1 MSWVRSS
8 ISLIILLM
16 ISLNSF
22 GQGNSKI
29 KGMVVGY
36 NNEPMALAHVHLTP
50 ANSNFLTD
58 NAIQQVEVNKDGTF
72 ELEIEKPG
80 SYTLHL
86 TGVHHKRYTT
96 PINIDGAKNIEI
108 TAKLGTLQQRFNR
121 DSYGLSANSNN
132 YNIMGGM
139 KALKTGENEYTFQI
153 TAADLPLKYQFAYGF
168 PVAGVSD
175 KYELITSLRY
185 GSDHYVAVIE
195 DLKEPYE
202 ISVDV
207 SKFPPASLE
216 PEVSFGNEKQNKL
229 AEIQQY
235 VHEQE
240 LAYARARSNHLASGR
255 ELSSFAYDWSEAVNL
270 LTSEFET
277 SSDKEMKEVITVYQL
292 KIGLNGV
299 TLDEEVSSYALQ
311 NISPASN
318 AWAIEPNAIFIA
330 TNQKGGLEENQKYID
345 DMLNTQG
352 NEEVVKSL
360 LFSLVRST
368 KEQDNAVDHEYYY
381 AKLVSLFPGSDE
393 ALKVEQ
399 AFTFNRIIQK
409 GSIVPQFSI
418 PSLEDEDNRI
428 SNATF
433 HGKYYLIDIWATW
446 CGPCIFEMENL
457 HEAYE
462 LYKEEDFD
470 ILSISIDEFKNY
482 VTDFR
487 EQKWPMPWK
496 NGYDKGGFRGETMK
510 LFEVYGIPRA
520 LLINPEGEIV
530 AIDSELRG
538 ENLKQTLD
546 KFLNE

>member
-1 MSWVRSS
+1 
-8 ISLIILLM
+8 M

-22 GQGNSKI
+22 GQSNSKI
-29 KGMVVGY
+29 KGAVLGY
-36 NNEPMALAHVHLTP
+36 NNEPMILAHVHLTP

-58 NAIQQVEVNKDGTF
+58 NAIQQVEVNKDGSF
-72 ELEIEKPG
+72 ELEVETPG

-96 PINIDGAKNIEI
+96 PVNIDGSKDIEI

-121 DSYGLSANSNN
+121 DSYSLSANSNN

-139 KALKTGENEYTFQI
+139 KALRSGDSEYTFQI
-153 TAADLPLKYQFAYGF
+153 EAGNLPLKYQFAYGF
-168 PVAGVSD
+168 PMAGISD

-185 GSDHYVAVIE
+185 GSDHYVAVVE

-207 SKFPPASLE
+207 SKFPPANLE
-216 PEVSFGNEKQNKL
+216 PEVSFGNEKQDKI

-235 VHEQE
+235 VHQQE
-240 LAYARARSNHLASGR
+240 MAYVRAKSNHMASGR
-255 ELSSFAYDWSEAVNL
+255 QLSSLTYDWSEAINL
-270 LTSEFET
+270 LTSEFDA
-277 SSDKEMKEVITVYQL
+277 SSDKEMKEILIIYQL
-292 KIGLNGV
+292 KIGLSGAV
-299 TLDEEVSSYALQ
+299 LDKEVSSYALQ

-318 AWAIEPNAIFIA
+318 AWAIAPNAIFIA
-330 TNQKGGLEENQKYID
+330 TNQKGGLEENQQYID
-345 DMLNTQG
+345 DMLSTQA
-352 NEEVVKSL
+352 NKEVVKSI

-368 KEQDNAVDHEYYY
+368 KEQNNASDHEYYY

-393 ALKVEQ
+393 ALQAEQ
-399 AFTFNRIIQK
+399 AFTFNRVIQK
-409 GSIVPQFSI
+409 GSLVPPFSV
-418 PSLEDEDNRI
+418 PSLEDDNIRI

-433 HGKYYLIDIWATW
+433 HGKYYLIDVWATW

-457 HEAYE
+457 HEVYE
-462 LYKEEDFD
+462 LYKEDGFD
-470 ILSISIDEFKNY
+470 ILSISIDEYKSY

-487 EQKWPMPWK
+487 EQKWPIPWK
-496 NGYDKGGFRGETMK
+496 NGYDEGGFRGETMK

-530 AIDSELRG
+530 AMDAELRG

-546 KFLNE
+546 KFLNK

>member
-1 MSWVRSS
+1 
-8 ISLIILLM
+8 M

-29 KGMVVGY
+29 KGVVVGY

-58 NAIQQVEVNKDGTF
+58 NAIQQVEVNKDGGF
-72 ELEIEKPG
+72 EMEVEEPG

-121 DSYGLSANSNN
+121 DSYALSANNNN

-139 KALKTGENEYTFQI
+139 KALKTGENEYAFQV

-168 PVAGVSD
+168 PVAGVSE

-185 GSDHYVAVIE
+185 GSDHYVAIVE

-207 SKFPPASLE
+207 SKFPPANLE
-216 PEVSFGNEKQNKL
+216 PEVSFGNEKQDKL

-235 VHEQE
+235 IGQQE
-240 LAYARARSNHLASGR
+240 LAYVRARSNHLASGR
-255 ELSSFAYDWSEAVNL
+255 ESSSFSYDWSEARKL
-270 LTSEFET
+270 LSNEFEA
-277 SSDKEMKEVITVYQL
+277 SSDKELKERLIVYQL
-292 KIGLNGV
+292 KIGLRGAAV
-299 TLDEEVSSYALQ
+299 EEEVADYALE
-311 NISPASN
+311 NISPVSN

-330 TNQKGGLEENQKYID
+330 TNQKGGLGEYQNYID
-345 DMLNTQG
+345 EMLNTHA
-352 NEEVVKSL
+352 NEEVVKSI

-368 KEQDNAVDHEYYY
+368 KEQENEDDHEYYY
-381 AKLVSLFPGSDE
+381 AKLVSQFSGSDE
-393 ALKVEQ
+393 ALQAEQ
-399 AFTFNRIIQK
+399 AFTFARKIQK
-409 GSIVPQFSI
+409 GSIAPLFSI
-418 PSLEDEDNRI
+418 PSLENENSRI
-428 SNATF
+428 TNADF
-433 HGKYYLIDIWATW
+433 EGKYYLIDVWATW

-457 HEAYE
+457 HEVYE
-462 LYKEEDFD
+462 LYKEDGFD
-470 ILSISIDEFKNY
+470 ILSISIDEYKSY

-487 EQKWPMPWK
+487 EQKWSIPWK
-496 NGYDKGGFRGETMK
+496 NAYDEGGFRGETMK

-530 AIDSELRG
+530 AMDAELRG
-538 ENLKQTLD
+538 ENLKQTVG
-546 KFLNE
+546 KFLNK